1 MRAQIEPFVE
11 NMDEAYTWCHAA
23 VCRAGAT
30 TLAELAAARRP
41 ALLVP
46 FPQAAGDHQLHNARG
61 LESLGGA
68 LCMEQGALTPE
79 ALVAALHELS
89 DPEKRRAMAARLA
102 VAAKPRAAQDI
113 ADLVRTMSGVRP

>member
-1 MRAQIEPFVE
+1 
-11 NMDEAYTWCHAA
+11 MDEAYAWCHAA

-30 TLAELAAARRP
+30 TLAELAAVRRP

-68 LCMEQGALTPE
+68 LCIEQDRLTPE
-79 ALVAALHELS
+79 TLLAALQALS
-89 DPEKRRAMAARLA
+89 DAQRRSEMAVRLA
-102 VAAKPRAAQDI
+102 DAAKPRAAQDI
-113 ADLVRTMSGVRP
+113 AELVRIMSGVRP